1 MSRVRELLERFRPAG
16 APGAASGAGVPADR
30 RAGVEA
36 ELEPVFAALDEA
48 QRECARIRED
58 AAVRAAARRVEVA
71 ERARA
76 IVARARAGTPAE
88 RAAAAA
94 ETRRRGQHEIASII
108 SHAEDDA
115 EVVRRSAQRRQA
127 DLVAR
132 VVDTVRAQLAGAP
145 VAHAPASHA
154 PASHAPA
161 PHEPVSHEPAAGERA
176 GAARR

>member
-16 APGAASGAGVPADR
+16 APGAASGAGAPADR

-58 AAVRAAARRVEVA
+58 AAVRAAARRA
-71 ERARA
+71 EAADRARA
-76 IVARARAGTPAE
+76 VVARARADSQAE

-108 SHAEDDA
+108 SHAEESA
-115 EVVRRSAQRRQA
+115 EAVRRSAQRRQA
-127 DLVAR
+127 DLVDR
-132 VVDTVRAQLAGAP
+132 VVDMVRAQLAGA
-145 VAHAPASHA
+145 ATARAPT
-154 PASHAPA
+154 
-161 PHEPVSHEPAAGERA
+161 PHEPA
-176 GAARR
+176 GAARP